1 MTSLGNVL
9 VHRVLL
15 VKMVTLV
22 LPDLLDLLYVSPQ

>member
-15 VKMVTLV
+15 VKMVMLV

>member
-15 VKMVTLV
+15 VKMVTSV
-22 LPDLLDLLYVSPQ
+22 LLDLLALLYVSPQ